1 MDYETKFMGIKKSC
15 RLRGVNL
22 TPKKALIA
30 SHLAMESDFVHAED
44 LYFKIRATHAG
55 FSMTTVYYT
64 LRWLHYNGIAE
75 RIVHQGQMNQYRL
88 NIEGMILR
96 H

>member
-1 MDYETKFMGIKKSC
+1 MDYETKFLGIKKRC
-15 RLRGVNL
+15 RVRGVHL

-30 SHLAMESDFVHAED
+30 SHLAMETDFVHAEY
-44 LYFKIRATHAG
+44 LYLKIRATHTG
-55 FSMTTVYYT
+55 CSMSTVYYT

-75 RIVHQGQMNQYRL
+75 RIVYQGQMNMYRL
-88 NIEGMILR
+88 NVEGIFLW